1 MTDECWESL
10 KRTLAAA
17 DGRRIPVFFRD
28 DDAAEDRP
36 ALRRLLALFEARRV
50 PLNLEVI
57 PDRLTADGARLL
69 REAAM
74 RHPTLVGLNQHGW
87 RHENHEPTGR
97 KCEFGPSRDYEE
109 QLGDI
114 RAGRERLEALLGES
128 FFPVFTPPWNRCTEA
143 THRAL
148 LALGFHAISDLGTAR
163 GPAVSSGLARI
174 PATLD
179 LIDWKVTRDLR
190 PVDELLGELNR
201 QLCAGGTIGVLL
213 HHQVMSD
220 AAFDF
225 TARLLDELVD
235 SGAIEIHLFQALCQ
249 SRQPIDYE

>member
-36 ALRRLLALFEARRV
+36 ALRRLLALFETRRV

-57 PDRLTADGARLL
+57 PARLTDDGARLL

-74 RHPTLVGLNQHGW
+74 RHPQLVGLNQHGW
-87 RHENHEPTGR
+87 GHENHEPTGR
-97 KCEFGPSRDYEE
+97 KCEFGPSREYE
-109 QLGDI
+109 QQMADI
-114 RAGRERLEALLGES
+114 RAGRELLEARLGS
-128 FFPVFTPPWNRCTEA
+128 AFFPVFTPPWNRCTEA

-148 LALGFHAISDLGTAR
+148 LALGFHAISDLGAAR
-163 GPAVSSGLARI
+163 GQATSSGLPRI

-179 LIDWKVTRDLR
+179 IIDWKVTRDLR

-201 QLCAGGTIGVLL
+201 QIRAGETIGVLL

-225 TARLLDELVD
+225 TARLLDEFLN
-235 SGAIEIHLFQALCQ
+235 SGVIEIHLFQSLCQ
-249 SRQPIDYE
+249 SL